1 MKKLIATLLITVCSP
16 CIQADTKA
24 HVKNEDGGRIVLTDE
39 QCQVDPRMLRA
50 YTYTKSHYT
59 EEGCWVDD
67 DLTILVKWEKM
78 GVMRYEK
85 RKFKVVK
92 EW

>member
-1 MKKLIATLLITVCSP
+1 MKKLIATLLITVCSS

-24 HVKNEDGGRIVLTDE
+24 TAKNVEGGKIVLTDE
-39 QCQVDPRMLRA
+39 QCQVDPRMLRS

>member
-24 HVKNEDGGRIVLTDE
+24 TVRNADGGKIVLTDE
-39 QCQVDPRMLRA
+39 RCQTNPEMLRS

-59 EEGCWVDD
+59 EEGCWRDD

-78 GVMRYEK
+78 GTLRYEK